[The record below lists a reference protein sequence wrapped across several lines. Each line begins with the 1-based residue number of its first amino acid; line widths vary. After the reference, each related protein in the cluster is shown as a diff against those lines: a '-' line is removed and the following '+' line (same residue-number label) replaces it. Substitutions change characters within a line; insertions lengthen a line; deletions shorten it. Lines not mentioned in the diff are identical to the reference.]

1 MLSPMRVRALAVGL
15 LATLALAAGACGGS
29 DEVTGGAGDAP
40 GGADLVPAT
49 APAYVS
55 VNTDFESDGWKNLQ
69 ALLDKFPDR
78 EQAVNQLRQGF
89 EAGNVTFEEIKA
101 ALGPETAIAV
111 LAFEGQGSAFGL
123 TEAKDQAK
131 LDALIQKL
139 EESNTSGDDSVKEV
153 VDGWTVVSDNQA
165 AIDAAKRA
173 HDGESLADS
182 DAFDE
187 AMGDLS
193 DDAVLRFYVDGAA
206 LSKQL
211 DAQTQ
216 GATSS
221 LAGGG
226 TLKSIAGQV
235 TAEEDGFGFDVVT
248 RTEGGTEPKTYE
260 SELLALVPADVLVYA
275 SFNAL
280 GDQLEQVS
288 SNPQLQQQLG
298 AIQGALGISVSELA
312 DLLRGEGAFY
322 VRQGSP
328 FPEVTLALT
337 VENEQQAMAR
347 IDGLAQRLGAFGGG
361 GAPTATKI
369 GDVDA
374 KRLTLQNFAVYYAAF
389 DGKLVITSAT
399 TGISELGA
407 GGDKLT
413 DAATFTEAKEA
424 AGMPDET
431 AGFVYV
437 NIEDSIP
444 LLENFAQTAGEPL
457 PNEARS
463 NAEPLRSALFYATA
477 EKGKATVKGFLR
489 IE

>member
-1 MLSPMRVRALAVGL
+1 M
-15 LATLALAAGACGGS
+15 
-29 DEVTGGAGDAP
+29 TG
-40 GGADLVPAT
+40 
-49 APAYVS
+49 
-55 VNTDFESDGWKNLQ
+55 
-69 ALLDKFPDR
+69 R
-78 EQAVNQLRQGF
+78 R
-89 EAGNVTFEEIKA
+89 
-101 ALGPETAIAV
+101 AIAV
-111 LAFEGQGSAFGL
+111 AGTHGKTTTTSMATLILQQAGEDPSFVIGGEISEAGSNGHHGTGAYFVV
-123 TEAKDQAK
+123 EAD
-131 LDALIQKL
+131 
-139 EESNTSGDDSVKEV
+139 ESDRSFLLYRPYVAIITN
-153 VDGWTVVSDNQA
+153 
-165 AIDAAKRA
+165 IDAD
-173 HDGESLADS
+173 HLNTY
-182 DAFDE
+182 
-187 AMGDLS
+187 GDLAGLS
-193 DDAVLRFYVDGAA
+193 AA
-206 LSKQL
+206 FADFARLVRP
-211 DAQTQ
+211 
-216 GATSS
+216 
-221 LAGGG
+221 GG
-226 TLKSIAGQV
+226 
-235 TAEEDGFGFDVVT
+235 FVVT
-248 RTEGGTEPKTYE
+248 CADNPGTR
-260 SELLALVPADVLVYA
+260 A
-275 SFNAL
+275 
-280 GDQLEQVS
+280 
-288 SNPQLQQQLG
+288 
-298 AIQGALGISVSELA
+298 LA

-322 VRQGSP
+322 VRAGSP

-399 TGISELGA
+399 TGISELGE

-413 DAATFTEAKEA
+413 DDAAFTEAKEA

-437 NIEDSIP
+437 NIEDAIP